1 MPRPDKIQKVQDV
14 SDSLSQ
20 AKSIFMTD
28 FTGLS
33 VEEMT
38 ILRREFRKADVHYV
52 VVKNTLAK
60 LSAKKSGFDNMVKF
74 LTGPTGLAISFDDP
88 VAPIRI
94 IDSFQKK
101 HDKQPSIKAAIV
113 EGELLDEQ
121 ATQEIRSIPSR
132 DVLLGQVVSGIAS
145 PISGLVGG
153 LQGLFRNLVYAL
165 DAIKEKKE
173 S

>member
-1 MPRPDKIQKVQDV
+1 MPRPDKVQKVNDV
-14 SDSLSQ
+14 SESLNR

-60 LSAKKSGFDNMVKF
+60 LSAEKSGFDNMVKF
-74 LTGPTGLAISFDDP
+74 LNGPTGLAMSFDDP

-94 IDSFQKK
+94 IDSFQKQYNK
-101 HDKQPSIKAAIV
+101 PSIKAAIV

-121 ATQEIRSIPSR
+121 ATQEIRNIPSR

-165 DAIKEKKE
+165 DAIKDKKE

>member
-20 AKSIFMTD
+20 ATSIFMTD

-38 ILRREFRKADVHYV
+38 MLRREFRKANVQYV

-60 LSAKKSGFDNMVKF
+60 LSAEKAGYDSMIKF
-74 LTGPTGLAISFDDP
+74 LNGPTGLAMSFDDP

-94 IDSFQKK
+94 IDSFQKQ
-101 HDKQPSIKAAIV
+101 HDKPSIKAAIV
-113 EGELLDEQ
+113 EGELLDEKT
-121 ATQEIRSIPSR
+121 TQEIRSIPSR
-132 DVLLGQVVSGIAS
+132 DVLLGQVVSSLAA

-153 LQGLFRNLVYAL
+153 LNGLLRNLVYAL